1 MLDTKGPSILT
12 GTLKEGKPV
21 ELHAGQTYQIV
32 IDGAIEGDNTR
43 VSCSYRELCETVQL
57 GSKILIDGG
66 ALECEV
72 NDIQENG
79 VIVEIKN
86 NYILGEKRPMNL
98 PGAHLDIPAL
108 NEKDEF
114 DINEFA
120 VKFSIDMIAISLVRS
135 SDNIDHVRDMLQ
147 NSEQGKKIKILA
159 KIENAEGLNNFEEI
173 LAVSDG
179 IIIMRQSLSLE
190 LSPEKVYLAQ
200 KWMIQCANL
209 AAKPVIC
216 C

>member
-1 MLDTKGPSILT
+1 
-12 GTLKEGKPV
+12 
-21 ELHAGQTYQIV
+21 
-32 IDGAIEGDNTR
+32 
-43 VSCSYRELCETVQL
+43 
-57 GSKILIDGG
+57 
-66 ALECEV
+66 
-72 NDIQENG
+72 
-79 VIVEIKN
+79 
-86 NYILGEKRPMNL
+86 MNL

-190 LSPEKVYLAQ
+190 LSPEKVYLA
-200 KWMIQCANL
+200 
-209 AAKPVIC
+209 
-216 C
+216 